1 MIFKFLFIAV
11 LGGGE
16 VLIFDYFAVQSNF
29 WLVFKGFSSVYNLM
43 LLFELF
49 VWFSY
54 LSLEYSPWQ
63 NYEMV

>member
-49 VWFSY
+49 V
-54 LSLEYSPWQ
+54 
-63 NYEMV
+63 